1 MQIAKIIELSFN
13 ITIHQKVYKTH
24 IVIYNQ
30 DIMKKEYRIIFKST
44 AISVESDLEKPIIL
58 SYFWYHSFEII
69 NNVRGFC
76 KT

>member
-30 DIMKKEYRIIFKST
+30 DIMKRST
-44 AISVESDLEKPIIL
+44 V
-58 SYFWYHSFEII
+58 
-69 NNVRGFC
+69 
-76 KT
+76 